1 MFEYDDILNVSN
13 YYWLGRLDRII
24 VWFVFLLV
32 SINAAAEQIS
42 FNKTESDAGI
52 TLSYQWTDHFEQN
65 QSIDITLP
73 QDKINN
79 LYRSVKNYMPDIA
92 QRYVYIELM
101 KAAQKVDPREARI
114 RLRKLGLDTRITVSG
129 RSPELIRKWQQ
140 TMETSK
146 SEAFERYL
154 KENYYTTFKTHYGKE
169 AVKPDHIRYLNESRE
184 LLMPVAQAFFDKV
197 GQGNDTRD
205 YANMLLS
212 WIQSIPYNE
221 LEDKSVSR
229 GSGYL
234 SPAEVLT
241 NNIGDCD
248 SKTTLMASLMRS
260 LLPNVSQAIVYLPGH
275 ALLAANLPRRD
286 TEHTIELD
294 GMRYL
299 LLEPTG
305 PALMPIGE
313 IGDKSAKDIASGM
326 YTFEKVQ

>member
-1 MFEYDDILNVSN
+1 MTTIGGPLKRIAAGLIM
-13 YYWLGRLDRII
+13 WLFAI
-24 VWFVFLLV
+24 
-32 SINAAAEQIS
+32 ACYAEQLT
-42 FNKTESDAGI
+42 FNKIESDAGV
-52 TLSYQWTDHFEQN
+52 TLSYQWLDHFSQT
-65 QSIDITLP
+65 QSLTVTLP
-73 QDKINN
+73 QEKINN
-79 LYRSVKNYMPDIA
+79 MYRGVKNYMPDIA

-114 RLRKLGLDTRITVSG
+114 RLRKIGLDTRISVTG

-146 SEAFERYL
+146 ETAFEQYL
-154 KENYYTTFKTHYGKE
+154 LENYYTTFKTHFGKE
-169 AVKPDHIRYLNESRE
+169 AIKPDHIRYLNESRE
-184 LLMPVAQAFFDKV
+184 LLMPVSMAFFDKI
-197 GQGNDTRD
+197 GQGQDTRD
-205 YANMLLS
+205 YAAILLS

-234 SPAEVLT
+234 SPPEVLI

-248 SKTTLMASLMRS
+248 SKTTLMATVMRT
-260 LLPNVSQAIVYLPGH
+260 LLPNVSLAIVYLPGH
-275 ALLAANLPRRD
+275 ALLAANLSRRD
-286 TEHTIELD
+286 TEHTIELG

-305 PALMPIGE
+305 PAMMPLGQ

-326 YTFEKVQ
+326 FTYEKVQ